1 MEKKVRQV
9 VRSNYIPSDLVEIY
23 EYGVETFGKT
33 MADIFIDEI
42 TYIIEELSHRFTLYP
57 ECRFLPTKTKIYRNI
72 IFGKYLVIY
81 RITPGKIEVLRAL
94 HGSRSVRIIKAIRSV
109 KS

>member
-1 MEKKVRQV
+1 MEKKVREV

-23 EYGVETFGKT
+23 QYGVETFGLT

-42 TYIIEELSHRFTLYP
+42 TDIIEKLSQDFNLYP
-57 ECRFLPTKTKIYRNI
+57 ECRFLPTKTEMYRNI

-81 RITPGKIEVLRAL
+81 RITPNKIEILRAL
-94 HGSRSVRIIKAIRSV
+94 HGSRSVRVIKAAKSV